1 MGQCARH
8 GARVTQSGNEWALTL
23 PNRNSHSY
31 APFTVAGDWRGATAG
46 ILLALS
52 PWTGTQARALP
63 LGTDR
68 VVRFRLGRSALGE
81 DERRRCV

>member
-1 MGQCARH
+1 M
-8 GARVTQSGNEWALTL
+8 
-23 PNRNSHSY
+23 
-31 APFTVAGDWRGATAG
+31 
-46 ILLALS
+46 LLALS

-81 DERRRCV
+81 DERRRCVCSLPTPLSMFF